1 MIFLQSIT
9 LTNSPALRG
18 HGDGLQDLDR
28 LNAFF
33 FFGSRKSRHGGLT
46 DTRNFFGLIWIVAG
60 HWLPC
65 KRVHFR
71 KLLHFCDH
79 IFPLFLIIFIFQT
92 TKSAH
97 FFSTQM
103 AKNFGVEC
111 FPRNYCVTFTLCAVI
126 VVLAIS
132 CIPQSVHGNH
142 VPQPGSRNANPTR
155 GRNIRP
161 EVRTTPQR
169 RRGSPQQ
176 QAPSRAASSS
186 RRFSVQQNA
195 RAATQQ
201 RASAS
206 RRTNQRGEPSS
217 RTRQVGIRG
226 TIRG

>member
-71 KLLHFCDH
+71 KFLHFCDH

-217 RTRQVGIRG
+217 LTRQVGIRG

>member
-1 MIFLQSIT
+1 
-9 LTNSPALRG
+9 
-18 HGDGLQDLDR
+18 
-28 LNAFF
+28 
-33 FFGSRKSRHGGLT
+33 
-46 DTRNFFGLIWIVAG
+46 
-60 HWLPC
+60 
-65 KRVHFR
+65 
-71 KLLHFCDH
+71 
-79 IFPLFLIIFIFQT
+79 
-92 TKSAH
+92 
-97 FFSTQM
+97 M

-176 QAPSRAASSS
+176 QAPSRAASNS

-217 RTRQVGIRG
+217 RTRQVGIQLG
-226 TIRG
+226 GKWIILCFILQYISSWNQYTETIKDLSLVSAQLSPEWKCIFLLGLWKENSDGSNP

>member
-1 MIFLQSIT
+1 
-9 LTNSPALRG
+9 
-18 HGDGLQDLDR
+18 
-28 LNAFF
+28 
-33 FFGSRKSRHGGLT
+33 
-46 DTRNFFGLIWIVAG
+46 
-60 HWLPC
+60 
-65 KRVHFR
+65 
-71 KLLHFCDH
+71 
-79 IFPLFLIIFIFQT
+79 
-92 TKSAH
+92 
-97 FFSTQM
+97 M

-226 TIRG
+226 TIRGVNVLSSEYIQLKLIYGNNPGFIFSECPTVTRMNMHIFTGFIKEKLGRL